1 MRAALIF
8 TGHLRGTCDR
18 DEDKGL
24 RTLQQQAEHCRAA
37 FDVCDIFLHTWDWLE
52 KPLNFSE
59 LQHGPRKKC
68 GQNCRTAIRLN
79 ASSWPCVSRV
89 VAALNPAAVTVE
101 RQDRWQGYEVD
112 ARMWNS
118 AETLRNFRMNGAS
131 MYGGADLVRRHSHT
145 MNHTYVTAVRMR
157 AEVGSANIDLR
168 GAFKDQFLTN
178 RSWLA
183 LGRYAVNYSQPLAN
197 PFHRQVMTCD
207 IPRIKRIDF
216 CSWSIPADPLLDT
229 LQALKAH
236 LAGNPKVEDACRLYL
251 TERFQA
257 PFICGSGLGRSVF
270 SESVLFCAM
279 HAAGVNASS
288 WLTKHDLGS
297 RRCYSHRPQEH
308 KAMHEAS
315 HKAQAASL
323 D

>member
-112 ARMWNS
+112 ARQLCRDATKFSHEWS
-118 AETLRNFRMNGAS
+118 LH
-131 MYGGADLVRRHSHT
+131 VRRRRPR
-145 MNHTYVTAVRMR
+145 TAPLTHHEPHIRH
-157 AEVGSANIDLR
+157 GSTDAR
-168 GAFKDQFLTN
+168 GSGLCKYRPQGSIQGEFLTN
-178 RSWLA
+178 RSWFTLRSTTA
-183 LGRYAVNYSQPLAN
+183 SRLPILITGR
-197 PFHRQVMTCD
+197 
-207 IPRIKRIDF
+207 
-216 CSWSIPADPLLDT
+216 
-229 LQALKAH
+229 
-236 LAGNPKVEDACRLYL
+236 
-251 TERFQA
+251 
-257 PFICGSGLGRSVF
+257 
-270 SESVLFCAM
+270 
-279 HAAGVNASS
+279 
-288 WLTKHDLGS
+288 
-297 RRCYSHRPQEH
+297 
-308 KAMHEAS
+308 
-315 HKAQAASL
+315 
-323 D
+323 